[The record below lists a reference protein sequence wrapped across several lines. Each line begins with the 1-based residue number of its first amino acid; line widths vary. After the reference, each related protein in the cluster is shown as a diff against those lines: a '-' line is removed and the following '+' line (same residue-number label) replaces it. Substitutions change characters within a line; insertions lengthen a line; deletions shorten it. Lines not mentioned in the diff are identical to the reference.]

1 MALKIG
7 PQLFRVI
14 IPVAF
19 AMLAL
24 FKLVAGLRQLTRKG
38 WAAKITI
45 PLSWRLVEKGR
56 GGNYSSVIF

>member
-45 PLSWRLVEKGR
+45 TAELAT
-56 GGNYSSVIF
+56 